1 MRTYFKL
8 RHGLTAFVCIILYAC
23 GQDQEATPQIE
34 NNYAAAPA
42 EIVQESAAIFSPKA
56 TLDNRQFNIDNT
68 QYLFDVSDHTPAE
81 LEALLTRAEEIRE
94 THAQGYNDLDIVL
107 VLHGP
112 DINIFRQENYI
123 QHKPL
128 VDLAAK
134 LDAFEIIDMKICETS
149 MSKMGIE
156 RSEVPAFI
164 ESVPYAPDE
173 IRRLGDEGYIKL

>member
-1 MRTYFKL
+1 MKAYSKL
-8 RHGLTAFVCIILYAC
+8 QSGIVIFIVLIVAACEQSQDEQTQTNTAIQLNET
-23 GQDQEATPQIE
+23 QEFFIPVVKEVEETT
-34 NNYAAAPA
+34 
-42 EIVQESAAIFSPKA
+42 V
-56 TLDNRQFNIDNT
+56 DNRQFNIDNT
-68 QYLFDVSDHTPAE
+68 QYLFDVSDHSPEE
-81 LEALLTRAEEIRE
+81 LKALLSRAEEIRE
-94 THAQGYNDLDIVL
+94 THAEGYDDLDIVL
-107 VLHGP
+107 ILHGP

-149 MSKMGIE
+149 MSSMGVE

-173 IRRLGDEGYIKL
+173 IRRLGNEGYIRL

>member
-1 MRTYFKL
+1 
-8 RHGLTAFVCIILYAC
+8 V
-23 GQDQEATPQIE
+23 
-34 NNYAAAPA
+34 
-42 EIVQESAAIFSPKA
+42 
-56 TLDNRQFNIDNT
+56 DNRQFNIDNT
-68 QYLFDVSDHTPAE
+68 QYLFDVSDHSPEE
-81 LEALLTRAEEIRE
+81 LKALLSRAEEIRE
-94 THAQGYNDLDIVL
+94 THAEGYDDLDIVL
-107 VLHGP
+107 ILHGP

-149 MSKMGIE
+149 MSSMGVE

-173 IRRLGDEGYIKL
+173 IRRLGNEGYIRL